1 MSNLYSITHS
11 QEAMRRL
18 FRVGHDLTSNLPPLP
33 AVYPDT
39 MGADCSHRTRWRELA
54 FHIVLGLL
62 AATESWQC
70 RLPAFD
76 EVLRDHQRWC
86 RPGFIKSIRLYRSRM
101 RTPKA

>member
-62 AATESWQC
+62 AATDLGSAVC
-70 RLPAFD
+70 P
-76 EVLRDHQRWC
+76 
-86 RPGFIKSIRLYRSRM
+86 PSM
-101 RTPKA
+101 RFCAITNVGVGQASSNQSDCIGPE